1 MDRKEG
7 KLYTTGAF
15 ARYFGI
21 KKDTL
26 FYYDQIGLFSP
37 AAVGKNGY
45 RYYNAS
51 QIPPFGTLLSLREM
65 NVPIEKIR
73 AYFEAPSPEKLEEMA
88 REQIGLLEE
97 EIRRRKEIQKG
108 FQEIL
113 EETEEGRAALKG
125 QVMIQKLP
133 AKRFIYS
140 KADPR
145 GQGIQIHKWWEAY
158 DDFIRERNLKGLVS
172 IGSLI
177 AKERLLRGQ
186 FDRVE
191 RLFIPGGARGT
202 LREGGEY
209 AVFYFQGAYE
219 KIQDAY
225 RALLEGIQRQGFEPD
240 GDAYEEYL
248 ISELATEDETRFVTR
263 LTVKVRPA
271 FLSSA
276 IGCFAL

>member
-1 MDRKEG
+1 MDRREE
-7 KLYTTGAF
+7 KLYTTGEF

-97 EIRRRKEIQKG
+97 EIRRRKEIRKG

-113 EETEEGRAALKG
+113 EETEEGRTALKG

-133 AKRFIYS
+133 
-140 KADPR
+140 
-145 GQGIQIHKWWEAY
+145 KWWEAY

-177 AKERLLRGQ
+177 ARERLLKGQ

-191 RLFIPGGARGT
+191 RLFIPGGSKGA

-209 AVFYFQGAYE
+209 AIFYFQGAYE
-219 KIQDAY
+219 GIREAY
-225 RALLEGIQRQGFEPD
+225 RALLEGIRRQGFEPD

-248 ISELATEDETRFVTR
+248 ISELAVSDEAQIVTR
-263 LTVKVRPA
+263 LTVKEQRV
-271 FLSSA
+271 SEN
-276 IGCFAL
+276 